1 MIAKQFG
8 NRMLLSS
15 AMGLLACLAFV
26 PAGRGQAP
34 AVPAYN
40 QPTLPGKGVAG
51 PVTTEQHSFADQ
63 AFVRS
68 VMERDVAD
76 VQLGQLAKQK
86 SQSDDVK
93 QLGQTMADD
102 RTVLNDRFKAIAKA
116 LDVSEPKGP
125 SKKDKQL
132 MAKLEGL
139 SGSQFDEE
147 YLKAVMKIHRQD
159 VKDFQVES
167 EAAEDPNLK
176 QTAQQEES
184 LISQHLEAIERIAQ
198 AHNVAI
204 DAKK

>member
-1 MIAKQFG
+1 MIAKRCG
-8 NRMLLSS
+8 NRSLIYS

-26 PAGRGQAP
+26 PFGRSQAP
-34 AVPAYN
+34 MGP

-51 PVTTEQHSFADQ
+51 PVTTVQHSFADQ
-63 AFVRS
+63 AFVKS

-102 RTVLNDRFKAIAKA
+102 RTLLNDRFKAIAKT

-132 MAKLEGL
+132 MAKLEAL

-147 YLKAVMKIHRQD
+147 YLKAVVKIHRQD

-167 EAAEDPNLK
+167 QAAEDPNLK

-184 LISQHLEAIERIAQ
+184 VISQHLEAIEQIAK

-204 DAKK
+204 DTTK

>member
-1 MIAKQFG
+1 MIAKRFG
-8 NRMLLSS
+8 NRILLCS
-15 AMGLLACLAFV
+15 AIGLLACLVFV
-26 PAGRGQAP
+26 PAGRSQAP
-34 AVPAYN
+34 MGP
-40 QPTLPGKGVAG
+40 QPTLPGMGVAG
-51 PVTTEQHSFADQ
+51 PVTTVQHSFADQ

-68 VMERDVAD
+68 MMERDVVD

-93 QLGQTMADD
+93 QIGQTMADD
-102 RTVLNDRFKAIAKA
+102 RTLMNDRFKAIAKT

-147 YLKAVMKIHRQD
+147 YLKAVVKIQRQD

-167 EAAEDPNLK
+167 QAAEDPNLK
-176 QTAQQEES
+176 QTAQQEEGV
-184 LISQHLEAIERIAQ
+184 ISQHLQAIEQIAQ

>member
-1 MIAKQFG
+1 MIAKRIG
-8 NRMLLSS
+8 NWSLIYS
-15 AMGLLACLAFV
+15 AMGLLACLVFL

-34 AVPAYN
+34 MGP
-40 QPTLPGKGVAG
+40 QPTLPGMGVAG
-51 PVTTEQHSFADQ
+51 PVTTVEHSFADQ

-68 VMERDVAD
+68 MMERDVTD

-93 QLGQTMADD
+93 QLGQTMAED
-102 RTVLNDRFKAIAKA
+102 RTLLNDRFKAIAKT

-125 SKKDKQL
+125 SKKDKQM

-147 YLKAVMKIHRQD
+147 YLKAVAKIHRQD
-159 VKDFQVES
+159 VKDFKVES
-167 EAAEDPNLK
+167 QAADDPNLK

-184 LISQHLEAIERIAQ
+184 VISQHLETIEQVAQ
-198 AHNVAI
+198 AHKVAI
-204 DAKK
+204 DAK